1 MTTTHLVGIEEC
13 CYQQI
18 KQYVLCTAIIVQ
30 ESRSSKTFSRSP
42 WPEFNMPNI
51 DLLPASDF
59 KDLLNSIIRFQ
70 RAFDQFSVRLLIVE
84 GSFLADDSI
93 MRRDVTIQL
102 LRDVLSLNQQGQ
114 EIDAH
119 YGWVLASDIAMVG
132 RAFGPANGHTEED
145 ARAWLN
151 SMCTEQERIRKSL
164 VELKDIFQRLIA

>member
-13 CYQQI
+13 CYQQRE
-18 KQYVLCTAIIVQ
+18 QYVLCNAIIVQ

-59 KDLLNSIIRFQ
+59 KDLLTSIVHFQ
-70 RAFDQFSVRLLIVE
+70 TAFDQFSLRLLIVQ
-84 GSFLADDSI
+84 GSPLADGSI
-93 MRRDVTIQL
+93 MRRNVAMQL
-102 LRDVLSLNQQGQ
+102 LRDVLTLSQQGQ

-119 YGWVLASDIAMVG
+119 YGWVLASDIAMVS

-151 SMCTEQERIRKSL
+151 NMCTEQGRMRKAL
-164 VELKDIFQRLIA
+164 DKLKDVFQRLIA